1 MSAPLRIVAV
11 AAALAAASPADAQ
24 EPLPPSR
31 LAVRAGGAWRTW
43 WRSDAAPGQWR
54 EARPLVARAV
64 KWRRVATGVETG
76 ALKLAGS
83 GEAWRTQIVLVRIDP
98 RVHTLRLAEGASRG
112 LLEGRWTV
120 DSAPGEARVALNAG
134 QFRFGT
140 PWGWVVHEG
149 YEVLPPGRGPLAM
162 AIAQDSSGRVQ
173 WIEDPEIERAHAAL
187 HPRVAFQSYPA
198 LLAGDGRLPA
208 PLQAPGRG
216 IDVAHRDA
224 RLAIGELRDGR
235 LLIALTR
242 FDALGT
248 TFGPVPFGLTVPEMA
263 AVMGA
268 LGARR
273 AVLLDG
279 GISAQLALRD
289 DAGAVR
295 RWPGVRGVP
304 LGLVLVP
311 RSAPPSPGPHATIP
325 RPDGPRPP

>member
-1 MSAPLRIVAV
+1 MSARLRIVAV
-11 AAALAAASPADAQ
+11 IVALGAAPQADAQ
-24 EPLPPSR
+24 EALPPSR

-54 EARPLVARAV
+54 EAQRLVARSV
-64 KWRRVATGVETG
+64 KWRRVAMGVETG
-76 ALKLAGS
+76 ALRLAGS
-83 GEAWRTQIVLVRIDP
+83 GEAWRTQVVLVRIDP
-98 RVHTLRLAEGASRG
+98 RVHTLRLAEGASRN

-120 DSAPGEARVALNAG
+120 DSAPGDARVALNAG

-173 WIEDPEIERAHAAL
+173 WIEDTEIERAHVTL
-187 HPRVAFQSYPA
+187 QPRVAFQSYPA
-198 LLAGDGRLPA
+198 LLIGDGRLPVQ
-208 PLQAPGRG
+208 LQAPGRG
-216 IDVAHRDA
+216 IDIAHRDA
-224 RLAIGELRDGR
+224 RLAIGELRDGS

-248 TFGPVPFGLTVPEMA
+248 TFGQVPVGLTVPEMA

-289 DAGAVR
+289 DSGAVR
-295 RWPGVRGVP
+295 RWRGVRGVP

-311 RSAPPSPGPHATIP
+311 RSAVASTAPQLGTP
-325 RPDGPRPP
+325 